1 MGLPLRCD
9 SSDWYFYAKSIESSR
24 IDSDHPGIIAYNT
37 MFYLRLLLIAIVLV
51 NPVYAKS
58 VKKAHAKAVGEQR
71 TILVAVDH
79 VLDANRDF
87 VKQHRKGYFL
97 PFIKGQTPKATVLG
111 CADSRVH
118 SHAIDPHPDGDLFFV
133 RNIGNQ
139 LDPVRGSIEYGV
151 RHLHTPLLLVLGHT
165 MCGAVRAAMQDY
177 SEMSPAIKTEL
188 DSLHVPHGD
197 PDNAALVLDS
207 VEHNI
212 NHQIDEA
219 LIFFAD
225 EINQQKLM
233 VVGAVYDF
241 RNDYHQGYGRLVI
254 INVNGSNDAEKI
266 RTVLRFSGKKTL
278 HDVFTK

>member
-1 MGLPLRCD
+1 MLVN
-9 SSDWYFYAKSIESSR
+9 SAYAKPS
-24 IDSDHPGIIAYNT
+24 
-37 MFYLRLLLIAIVLV
+37 
-51 NPVYAKS
+51 
-58 VKKAHAKAVGEQR
+58 KKTHADNAGEQR
-71 TILVAVDH
+71 KIIVAVDH

-87 VKQHRKGYFL
+87 VKRHSKSYFL

-139 LDPVRGSIEYGV
+139 IVPVRGSIEYGV

-165 MCGAVRAAMQDY
+165 MCGAVRAAMQSY

-188 DSLHVPHGD
+188 DNMHVPHGD
-197 PDNAALVLDS
+197 PDNVSLVLDS

-219 LIFFAD
+219 MNLFAD
-225 EINQQKLM
+225 ELKQQKLI
-233 VVGAVYDF
+233 VIGAVYDF

-254 INVNGSNDAEKI
+254 INVNGSNDVVKI
-266 RTVLRFSGKKTL
+266 KESLSFSRKKSL
-278 HDVFTK
+278 NDVFIKK

>member
-1 MGLPLRCD
+1 
-9 SSDWYFYAKSIESSR
+9 
-24 IDSDHPGIIAYNT
+24 
-37 MFYLRLLLIAIVLV
+37 MFYLRILLVIIGLA
-51 NPVYAKS
+51 NSAYAQPL
-58 VKKAHAKAVGEQR
+58 KKTHTDHAGEQQN
-71 TILVAVDH
+71 IIVAVDH

-87 VKQHRKGYFL
+87 VKQHRKSYFL

-118 SHAIDPHPDGDLFFV
+118 THAIDPHPDGDLFLV

-139 LDPVRGSIEYGV
+139 LEPVRGSIEYGV

-177 SEMSPAIKTEL
+177 AEMSPAIKTEL
-188 DSLHVPHGD
+188 DNLHVPHGD

-207 VEHNI
+207 VEHNL

-219 LIFFAD
+219 MSFFAD
-225 EINQQKLM
+225 ELNQQKLIII
-233 VVGAVYDF
+233 GAVYDF

-254 INVNGSNDAEKI
+254 TNVNGSNDAETIKA
-266 RTVLRFSGKKTL
+266 VLGFSGKKSL
-278 HDVFTK
+278 HDVYTKK

>member
-1 MGLPLRCD
+1 M
-9 SSDWYFYAKSIESSR
+9 I
-24 IDSDHPGIIAYNT
+24 
-37 MFYLRLLLIAIVLV
+37 RLLIGNVYIRTLFVAIVLV
-51 NPVYAKS
+51 NVAYAKPVTKTHS
-58 VKKAHAKAVGEQR
+58 DTMGEQR
-71 TILVAVDH
+71 KIMLAVDH
-79 VLDANRDF
+79 VLDANREF
-87 VKQHRKGYFL
+87 VNRHSKHYFL

-139 LDPVRGSIEYGV
+139 LVPVRGSIEYGV

-188 DSLHVPHGD
+188 DNLHVPHGD

-207 VEHNI
+207 VEHNVD
-212 NHQIDEA
+212 HQIDEA
-219 LIFFAD
+219 KSFFAD
-225 EINQQKLM
+225 ELNQQKLIII
-233 VVGAVYDF
+233 GAVYDF

-254 INVNGSNDAEKI
+254 TNINGSNDEGKI
-266 RTVLRFSGKKTL
+266 KEYLGFSGKKSL
-278 HDVFTK
+278 KDAFIKK